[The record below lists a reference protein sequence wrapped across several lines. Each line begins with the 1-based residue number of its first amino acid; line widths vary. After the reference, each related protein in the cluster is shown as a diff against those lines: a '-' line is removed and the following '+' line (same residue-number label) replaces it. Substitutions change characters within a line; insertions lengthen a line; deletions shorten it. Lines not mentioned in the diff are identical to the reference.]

1 MLYLIG
7 TGLDCNDLSLNAL
20 DAIKKCK
27 KLYLENYTSIGCSKE
42 NIEKIINKKI
52 ILANRELI
60 ENKSNKLI
68 EEAKKS
74 DIGVLVY
81 GDPLSATTHINYLIE
96 CKKLKIK
103 FKVIHNISILTVI
116 GETGLSLYNFGKTT
130 SIPFNNKNI
139 LTPVNVI
146 KDNLKMGLH
155 TLILLDLDPENKKFL
170 SIKEAL
176 EYLSNNNI
184 NSKIIICS
192 ALGTIKQDIKYNTIE
207 NLKKIKFSNYPQCF
221 VIPGK
226 LHFMEEETLSLL

>member
-7 TGLDCNDLSLNAL
+7 IGLDCKDISLNGLEAV
-20 DAIKKCK
+20 KKCK

-42 NIEKIINKKI
+42 NIEKLINKKV

-60 ENKSNKLI
+60 ENKSYEILK
-68 EEAKKS
+68 EAKKNN
-74 DIGVLVY
+74 IGILVY

-103 FKVIHNISILTVI
+103 FKAIHSVSILTII

-139 LTPVNVI
+139 ITPITVI
-146 KDNLKMGLH
+146 KDNLNFGLH

-170 SIKEAL
+170 NIKDAL
-176 EYLSNNNI
+176 EYLSRNNF
-184 NSKIIICS
+184 NSKIIVCS
-192 ALGTIKQDIKYNTIE
+192 CLGTNKQDIKYNTIE
-207 NLKKIKFSNYPQCF
+207 NLKKIKFNNYPQCLI
-221 VIPGK
+221 IPGK
-226 LHFMEEETLSLL
+226 LHFMEEEALSLL